1 MTHTMN
7 WDPRDKLLIQ
17 NTAEVFVMKAY
28 AIGTFQN
35 DRVPAVLFCWLYFF
49 PQPVSLTGQ

>member
-1 MTHTMN
+1 MN

>member
-7 WDPRDKLLIQ
+7 WDPCDKLLIQ
-17 NTAEVFVMKAY
+17 NIAEVCVIKAY

-35 DRVPAVLFCWLYFF
+35 DRVPAVLFCWLFSS
-49 PQPVSLTGQ
+49 SL